1 MSRFLTLSYGLLGY
15 IVFLA
20 TFLYLIAFV
29 TGLPVPY
36 TVDAGGPES
45 ALRTAILVDVGLI
58 ALFGIQHSIMARP
71 GFKRRW
77 TRIVPKPI
85 ERTTFMMIT
94 CAIFALMFTQWRPIP
109 TVVWDVDGFAGA
121 VLDAIGWT
129 GWLIALVSTFLI
141 DHFDLFGLRQTWLHF
156 RGRTYTR
163 RAFQLRS
170 LYRMV
175 RHPLM
180 LGFVIAFFGA
190 STMTVGHLLF
200 AGTYLAYILIA
211 LVLEERDL
219 VAEHGDAYEDYRRRV
234 PKLIPGLPRAS
245 GEAAALEAR

>member
-1 MSRFLTLSYGLLGY
+1 
-15 IVFLA
+15 
-20 TFLYLIAFV
+20 
-29 TGLPVPY
+29 
-36 TVDAGGPES
+36 
-45 ALRTAILVDVGLI
+45 
-58 ALFGIQHSIMARP
+58 
-71 GFKRRW
+71 
-77 TRIVPKPI
+77 
-85 ERTTFMMIT
+85 
-94 CAIFALMFTQWRPIP
+94 
-109 TVVWDVDGFAGA
+109 
-121 VLDAIGWT
+121 
-129 GWLIALVSTFLI
+129 
-141 DHFDLFGLRQTWLHF
+141 
-156 RGRTYTR
+156 
-163 RAFQLRS
+163 
-170 LYRMV
+170 MV